1 MNILWINTGSKSKER
16 EWLEGILSWWS
27 GNGVVGV
34 SFCVQIHRC
43 IEIDTYIQ
51 VHTHIYTSTHIHGQH
66 VHTFLILSTPR
77 AYKQ

>member
-43 IEIDTYIQ
+43 IEIDTYIH
-51 VHTHIYTSTHIHGQH
+51 VHTHTHGQH
-66 VHTFLILSTPR
+66 VHTFLTLSTPR